1 METGDRERES
11 WRLVIGRER
20 ELETGDREREL
31 ETGDR
36 ERESWRLVIGRE
48 RVGDW

>member
-36 ERESWRLVIGRE
+36 ERERELETGDRE
-48 RVGDW
+48 REK

>member
-1 METGDRERES
+1 M
-11 WRLVIGRER
+11 IGRER
-20 ELETGDREREL
+20 ELETGDREREREL

-36 ERESWRLVIGRE
+36 ERE

>member
-1 METGDRERES
+1 MDGRSASREI
-11 WRLVIGRER
+11 WRDWEER
-20 ELETGDREREL
+20 IDNNSKIQEL

>member
-1 METGDRERES
+1 M
-11 WRLVIGRER
+11 IG
-20 ELETGDREREL
+20 REREL